1 MKGSLSAAGGT
12 LLVAAVL
19 FGTAGAAS
27 ADVWDWNRHYPDH
40 CSLGTNDDSIYH
52 HVTKHGVYAG
62 IRDADACRNDDHGR
76 WDGDRWRENDGWGR
90 GWDGDRWDGDRW
102 GRDRWGGDDFGGRG
116 DFGGQGD
123 R

>member
-12 LLVAAVL
+12 LLIAAAL
-19 FGTAGAAS
+19 FGTAGAAD

-62 IRDADACRNDDHGR
+62 IRDADACK
-76 WDGDRWRENDGWGR
+76 NDGWGHKD
-90 GWDGDRWDGDRW
+90 WDHDRWGHKDWDRDRWGSRWWDGDRW
-102 GRDRWGGDDFGGRG
+102 GRDDIGGRAG
-116 DFGGQGD
+116 F
-123 R
+123 